1 MKLHRFDDPR
11 ESQESPSPSVPN
23 AVLRGDA
30 DLAVPASLAE
40 FWMAAAAELHDD
52 YSKSIFAHWLVGT
65 LLGLPMRSVLRA
77 IQAGGEFALPGKAVI
92 EVRAASVLGSWNL
105 AGAAGQAESAR
116 PVTDPTRIVFR
127 GLKGAAGVAASLAR
141 LASGLVVF
149 CFQSERDP
157 AKWDAWDLSQ
167 WEFYVVPRTLLSHV
181 DAGDAITLA
190 RLRALRTPLT
200 ARKFQAHMAGWRK
213 ENQGLHNTLQRG
225 VAKLPS

>member
-1 MKLHRFDDPR
+1 MKLQRFEGPR
-11 ESQESPSPSVPN
+11 ESRGPESPSIPN
-23 AVLRGDA
+23 AALHGDA

-77 IQAGGEFALPGKAVI
+77 IQAGGELALPGKAVI

-105 AGAAGQAESAR
+105 AGPAESTK
-116 PVTDPTRIVFR
+116 PVTDPTKIVFR
-127 GLKGAAGVAASLAR
+127 GLRGAAGVAASLAR
-141 LASGLVVF
+141 LASGQVVF

-181 DAGDAITLA
+181 DAGDSITLA

-200 ARKFQAHMAGWRK
+200 VRKFQAHMVGWRK
-213 ENQGLHNTLQRG
+213 ENQGLHNGLQRG
-225 VAKLPS
+225 AVTRLPS